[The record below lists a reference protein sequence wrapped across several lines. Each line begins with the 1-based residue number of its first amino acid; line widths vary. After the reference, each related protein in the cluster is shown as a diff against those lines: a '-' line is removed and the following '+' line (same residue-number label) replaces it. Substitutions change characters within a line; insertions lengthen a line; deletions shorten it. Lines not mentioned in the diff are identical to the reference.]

1 VTDELQLRQSE
12 LQLQRLVNQVGVE
25 VKNAVIGL
33 RQARTRYE
41 TAVNTRMLGQQNL
54 EAQQN
59 MFKYGA
65 VPDATLVIQAQ
76 KDLAADE
83 TAELQ
88 AMANYTHA
96 RIAFDE
102 AVGQTLEV
110 NRISMEEATDGKVP
124 RHSALPEQVA
134 K

>member
-1 VTDELQLRQSE
+1 MQLRQTE

-41 TAVNTRMLGQQNL
+41 TAVNTRELGQQNL

-65 VPDATLVIQAQ
+65 VPDATLVILAQ
-76 KDLAADE
+76 KDLAADQ

-102 AVGQTLEV
+102 AVGQTLDV
-110 NRISMEEATDGKVP
+110 NHISMQEAASGKVP
-124 RHSALPEQVA
+124 RHSVLPDQVG